1 VTDLDERVRLGDCL
15 DVMRGMPDNSVHAIV
30 TDPPYGLAEH
40 KRVNVEKALLAWL
53 TGDREH
59 VPNGR
64 GFMGREWDA
73 FVPPP
78 AVWDECFRVLK
89 PGGHLL
95 AFCGS
100 RTIDLMMMSVRLAG
114 LTEEAAPEIRD
125 SIAWLYGSGMPK
137 SWNFETQYHG
147 AWCVCESGN
156 APVCSRCGG
165 LDPAFKRFGTGIK
178 PGFEPVVV
186 ARKPLVGSVAGNVQE
201 WGTGALNIDACRVG
215 TNENLVRPAT
225 YPWFFTREYQAGQGK
240 RPTGEPWGRQ
250 DDPTQGTQPAA
261 GRWPANV
268 VLDGSQADALDHQSG
283 PTGSWAPK
291 GRALNGSPDT
301 DSHLG
306 GLNGKESPHYG
317 DYGSGASRFFPTFR
331 YQAKAPTAERP
342 TYTTV
347 DGRKVSHPTV
357 KPLDLMRWL
366 VKLVTPPGGTVLDP
380 FAGSGATLEACL
392 IEGFD
397 CIAIEREADYL
408 PLIQQR
414 IDRQGDAL
422 PFDRPA

>member
-156 APVCSRCGG
+156 APVCSRCSG
-165 LDPAFKRFGTGIK
+165 LAPAFKRFGTGIK

-186 ARKPLVGSVAGNVQE
+186 ARKPLAGSVAANVQE
-201 WGTGALNIDACRVG
+201 WGTGALNIDACRVDG
-215 TNENLVRPAT
+215 KPRTTHKDGNRRLSNHGATLNEGLPVGD
-225 YPWFFTREYQAGQGK
+225 YPG
-240 RPTGEPWGRQ
+240 
-250 DDPTQGTQPAA
+250 AA

-268 VLDGSQADALDHQSG
+268 VLDGSQADVLDQQSG

-301 DSHLG
+301 ESHLG

-331 YQAKAPTAERP
+331 YQAKAPTRERP
-342 TYTTV
+342 KV
-347 DGRKVSHPTV
+347 ARKV
-357 KPLDLMRWL
+357 LRLRDDL
-366 VKLVTPPGGTVLDP
+366 TPAQVDHVREQLRA
-380 FAGSGATLEACL
+380 AG
-392 IEGFD
+392 
-397 CIAIEREADYL
+397 IADV
-408 PLIQQR
+408 
-414 IDRQGDAL
+414 
-422 PFDRPA
+422 